1 MAAVD
6 DVMTMRAIVCHSH
19 GWPQALAV
27 GDAPVPAPGPD
38 QMLVRV
44 SAAGVNFADML
55 VIGGSY
61 QEKLAPPFIPGAEL
75 CGTVVSVGKD
85 VLGYSV
91 GDRVMGQVPSGAYA
105 EFVCLDSLRAAKVPA
120 SMSDDEAAGFYIP
133 YGTAYAGLIDR
144 AGLASGDV
152 VVVTGAAGGVGRAA
166 VEVAKAAGAFVIG
179 IAEGS
184 ERRAAVVEA
193 GADLA
198 IGSDNVRS
206 AVLEAS
212 GGRGADIVFDMVG
225 GPIAREL
232 MRALAFEGRFVIVGF
247 AGGEVPVFPANHVLV
262 KNIDIRG
269 FFWNPYQTLRPAET
283 RKAFDS
289 LADMFGRGLLK
300 PRVAQAYPLERT
312 GDAMEQIARRSH
324 VGKLVIHIG
333 NLSTAT
339 DTRTE
344 P

>member
-1 MAAVD
+1 
-6 DVMTMRAIVCHSH
+6 
-19 GWPQALAV
+19 
-27 GDAPVPAPGPD
+27 
-38 QMLVRV
+38 MLVRV

-75 CGTVVSVGKD
+75 CGTVVSVGDD
-85 VLGYSV
+85 VVGYSV
-91 GDRVMGQVPSGAYA
+91 GDRIMGQVPSGAYA
-105 EFVCLDSLRAAKVPA
+105 EFACVDPLRAAKVPA
-120 SMSDDEAAGFYIP
+120 SMSDHEAAGFYIP

-144 AGLASGDV
+144 AGLVSGDV

-179 IAEGS
+179 VAEGS

-198 IGSDNVRS
+198 IGSDKVRS

-225 GPIAREL
+225 GSMGREL

-247 AGGEVPVFPANHVLV
+247 ASGEVPVFPANHVLV

-312 GDAMEQIARRSH
+312 GDAMEQITRRSH
-324 VGKLVIHIG
+324 VGKLVINIG

-339 DTRTE
+339 DTRTQS
-344 P
+344 